1 MTPLPRPI
9 GIVFDLDDTLYLER
23 DYAYSGFS
31 AVADWLERTYGIG
44 GFAEQARAA
53 FSQGERK
60 RVFDAALAALGVDPK
75 PALIAE
81 LVQTYRSHQPDI
93 CLAEDAQRFL
103 ARWPGDHPLALLT
116 DGFHQSQRN
125 KVAALGLDGV
135 RFSPIV
141 YTDAWGS
148 TYWKPHRRG
157 FEFIASELGLPPAA
171 LVYVADNPAKDFIAP
186 RALGWRTVRI
196 ARPAGVHRHETAAQ
210 EGDPAAVIE
219 TLDDL
224 EAALLLPF

>member
-1 MTPLPRPI
+1 MTPLPHPI

-23 DYAYSGFS
+23 DYAFSGFS
-31 AVADWLERTYGIG
+31 AVADWLERTHGIG
-44 GFAEQARAA
+44 GFAEQARTV
-53 FSQGERK
+53 FSKGERK
-60 RVFDAALAALGVDPK
+60 RVFDTALAALRVDPK

-81 LVQTYRSHQPDI
+81 LVRTYRSHQPDI
-93 CLAEDAQRFL
+93 CLTKDAERFL
-103 ARWPGDHPLALLT
+103 ARWPGDLPLALLT

-125 KVAALGLDGV
+125 KVTALGIDRTRL
-135 RFSPIV
+135 RPIV

-148 TYWKPHRRG
+148 AYWKPHQRG

-196 ARPAGVHRHETAAQ
+196 ARAAGVHRHEVAAP
-210 EGDPAAVIE
+210 EGEPTAVIE

-224 EAALLLPF
+224 EAALLRAF